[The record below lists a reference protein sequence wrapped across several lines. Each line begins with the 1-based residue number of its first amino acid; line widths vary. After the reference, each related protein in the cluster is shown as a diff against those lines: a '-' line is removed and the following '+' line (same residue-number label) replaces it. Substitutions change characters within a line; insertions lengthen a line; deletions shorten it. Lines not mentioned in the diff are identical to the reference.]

1 MTEVTILAPNGGR
14 RFIGKYMVESVLG
27 EGAMGV
33 VYAGVDPD
41 IQRPVA
47 IKTIHGHLL
56 GTSAGD
62 DLLER
67 FSREARAAGRVLHA
81 NLVTIFDFLLEDGV
95 PYLVM
100 ERVRSVTLKDHCK
113 ASSLLSLDDIHSIL
127 KQMLAGLTAIHAAGI
142 VHRDMKPANVML
154 AEDDTVKLTDFGI
167 AQLTSM
173 EATNAGMI
181 GTPSYMS
188 PEQMMGHPV
197 DARADIY
204 ATGVMLYE
212 LLTGRKPYPG
222 GGMEAMFNAVQNET
236 PVPPS
241 TLVPELPP
249 TLDKVVM
256 KAMQIDADKRFSD
269 AAQMRAAIDAAL
281 SGADPTTMI
290 RVMPQ
295 VPTSGSE
302 ATSGTMLT
310 QLSGQTLREV
320 EQHLTSSMG
329 PMGKIIA
336 RRVAGSARNA
346 EEMIDAVLQ
355 DIPTQAE
362 KDALRLKIQ
371 SALKTGG
378 SVSSA
383 ESVSSAVSSTLPPE
397 RVAALVKLLTP
408 HLGPIAPVLA
418 KRHAKTAATLA
429 ALADQLAEQIGDP
442 DERRSF
448 LNAAAP
454 IVR

>member
-1 MTEVTILAPNGGR
+1 
-14 RFIGKYMVESVLG
+14 
-27 EGAMGV
+27 MGV

-47 IKTIHGHLL
+47 IKTIHSHLL

-127 KQMLAGLTAIHAAGI
+127 NQMLAGLSAIHAAGI
-142 VHRDMKPANVML
+142 VHRDLKPANVML

-167 AQLTSM
+167 ARLTSM

-236 PVPPS
+236 PVLPS
-241 TLVPELPP
+241 VLVPEIPP
-249 TLDKVVM
+249 ALDAVVM
-256 KAMQIDADKRFSD
+256 KAMQIDADKRYAD
-269 AAQMRAAIDAAL
+269 AAEMRAAIDAAL

-295 VPTSGSE
+295 VPASGSE

-310 QLSGQTLREV
+310 QISGQTLREV
-320 EQHLTSSMG
+320 EHHLTSSMG
-329 PMGKIIA
+329 PMGKVIA

-362 KDALRLKIQ
+362 KDALRVKIQ
-371 SALKTGG
+371 TALKTGG

-383 ESVSSAVSSTLPPE
+383 GSASSAVSSTLPPE
-397 RVAALVKLLTP
+397 GVATLVKLLTP
-408 HLGPIAPVLA
+408 HLGPIAPVLV
-418 KRHAKTAATLA
+418 KRYAKTAATLTD
-429 ALADQLAEQIGDP
+429 LGNELAEQIGDP

-448 LNAAAP
+448 LNAAAR
-454 IVR
+454 IME

>member
-1 MTEVTILAPNGGR
+1 MTEVTVLAPNGGR
-14 RFIGKYMVESVLG
+14 RFIGKYMVQSVLG

-47 IKTIHGHLL
+47 IKTIHSHLL
-56 GTSAGD
+56 GTAAGD

-113 ASSLLSLDDIHSIL
+113 ASSLLSLDDIHRIL
-127 KQMLAGLTAIHAAGI
+127 TQMLAGLTAIHAAGI
-142 VHRDMKPANVML
+142 VHRDLKPANVML

-167 AQLTSM
+167 ARLTSM
-173 EATNAGMI
+173 EATSAGMI
-181 GTPSYMS
+181 GTPAYMS

-222 GGMEAMFNAVQNET
+222 GGMEAMFNAVQNDT
-236 PVPPS
+236 PVLPS
-241 TLVPELPP
+241 VLVPELPP
-249 TLDKVVM
+249 SLDKVVM
-256 KAMQIDADKRFSD
+256 KAMQIDVDKRYAD
-269 AAQMRAAIDAAL
+269 AAQMRAAIDTAL

-295 VPTSGSE
+295 VAGSGGE

-320 EQHLTSSMG
+320 EHHLTTSMG
-329 PMGKIIA
+329 PMGKVIA

-346 EEMIDAVLQ
+346 EELIDAVLQ
-355 DIPTQAE
+355 DIPTEAE

-371 SALKTGG
+371 TALKTGG
-378 SVSSA
+378 SVSSSGIA
-383 ESVSSAVSSTLPPE
+383 PSSVTSTLPPD
-397 RVAALVKLLTP
+397 RIAAVVKLLTP
-408 HLGPIAPVLA
+408 HLGPIATVLV
-418 KRHAKTAATLA
+418 KRHAKTAATLP
-429 ALADQLAEQIGDP
+429 ALADAVAEHIGDP

-448 LNAAAP
+448 LNAAAR
-454 IVR
+454 VTQ

>member
-167 AQLTSM
+167 ARLTSM

-236 PVPPS
+236 PVLPS

-378 SVSSA
+378 SMSSA
-383 ESVSSAVSSTLPPE
+383 GSVSSAVSSTLPPE
-397 RVAALVKLLTP
+397 SVAALVKLLTP

-429 ALADQLAEQIGDP
+429 GLADQLAEQIGDP

>member
-1 MTEVTILAPNGGR
+1 MIKWRNQAILTSNG
-14 RFIGKYMVESVLG
+14 KPLG
-27 EGAMGV
+27 EC
-33 VYAGVDPD
+33 
-41 IQRPVA
+41 R
-47 IKTIHGHLL
+47 
-56 GTSAGD
+56 
-62 DLLER
+62 
-67 FSREARAAGRVLHA
+67 
-81 NLVTIFDFLLEDGV
+81 
-95 PYLVM
+95 
-100 ERVRSVTLKDHCK
+100 
-113 ASSLLSLDDIHSIL
+113 
-127 KQMLAGLTAIHAAGI
+127 
-142 VHRDMKPANVML
+142 
-154 AEDDTVKLTDFGI
+154 VKLTDFGI
-167 AQLTSM
+167 ARLTSM

-236 PVPPS
+236 PVLPS
-241 TLVPELPP
+241 VLVPELPP
-249 TLDKVVM
+249 ALDKVVM
-256 KAMQIDADKRFSD
+256 KAMEIDAEKRFAD
-269 AAQMRAAIDAAL
+269 ATEMRAAIDSAL

-295 VPTSGSE
+295 IAAASGE

-320 EQHLTSSMG
+320 EHHLTSSMG

-362 KDALRLKIQ
+362 KDALRVKIQ

-383 ESVSSAVSSTLPPE
+383 GSAPSAVSTTLPPE
-397 RVAALVKLLTP
+397 GVAALIKLLTP
-408 HLGPIAPVLA
+408 HLGPIAPVLV
-418 KRHAKTAATLA
+418 KRQAKTAASLT
-429 ALADQLAEQIGDP
+429 ALANEVAEHIGDA

-448 LNAAAP
+448 LSAAAH
-454 IVR
+454 ITQ